1 VSVRSFRDLVVWR
14 KSMDLFVA
22 VDELTRRFPR
32 DERFELTSQ
41 LRRSAESIGANI
53 AEGTGR
59 THLGDYLRHL
69 SIARGS
75 VREVESHLE
84 AAHRLGYVNEQ
95 DLRRAISLADEVSR
109 MLLVMIRRLGGR
121 AG

>member
-1 VSVRSFRDLVVWR
+1 MGVQSFRDLRVWQAA
-14 KSMDLFVA
+14 MDLFVA
-22 VDELTRRFPR
+22 AHALSRKLPR
-32 DERFELTSQ
+32 DERFELSSQ
-41 LRRSAESIGANI
+41 LRRAAGSVAANI

-84 AAHRLGYVNEQ
+84 AALRLGYLTAEDVATAAE
-95 DLRRAISLADEVSR
+95 LADQVSR
-109 MLLVMIRRLGGR
+109 MLLNLMRRLGAR
-121 AG
+121 RT